1 MPFRGENMSFDT
13 MNVVAAIMLAT
24 GKADTIK
31 QAVHMAA
38 QIEESVEARCLKD
51 MPKSA
56 KAAKAYLDA
65 SNESAARVAAS
76 LDGNEEEE

>member
-1 MPFRGENMSFDT
+1 MSKFDT
-13 MNVVAAIMLAT
+13 MQIVATMMYVT

-51 MPKSA
+51 MPKWA
-56 KAAKAYLDA
+56 KRKLDE
-65 SNESAARVAAS
+65 SNEKVAEVITEDA
-76 LDGNEEEE
+76 NEEE